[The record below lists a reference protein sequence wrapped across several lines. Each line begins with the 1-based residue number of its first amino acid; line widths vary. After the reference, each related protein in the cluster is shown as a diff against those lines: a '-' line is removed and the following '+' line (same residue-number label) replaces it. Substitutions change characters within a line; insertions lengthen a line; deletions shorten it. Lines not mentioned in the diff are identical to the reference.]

1 MLVLVVDVAFKHTF
15 SQYSLPE
22 SVFMWDPIN
31 HLQQRPRTVMSAVNN
46 QSGCEPQNLGKSRS
60 VVFYERLRSR
70 FIFYM
75 LQIMPVE

>member
-1 MLVLVVDVAFKHTF
+1 
-15 SQYSLPE
+15 
-22 SVFMWDPIN
+22 
-31 HLQQRPRTVMSAVNN
+31 MSAVNN

-75 LQIMPVE
+75 LQIMPAEYKEIFIKSNTYMWLISESLKI

>member
-1 MLVLVVDVAFKHTF
+1 
-15 SQYSLPE
+15 
-22 SVFMWDPIN
+22 
-31 HLQQRPRTVMSAVNN
+31 MSAVNN

-60 VVFYERLRSR
+60 VVFYERLKSR